1 MGKTGGIS
9 GPKLWLTHHT
19 RLLLKIC
26 QSPVRIFE
34 LPQRPLCPGPT
45 EGCDRGYTEFP
56 RIKFSGS
63 SRFPRRPLLGFSM
76 NRGQLASYLHAI

>member
-1 MGKTGGIS
+1 MGQHEGS
-9 GPKLWLTHHT
+9 PARKLWLTHHT

-26 QSPVRIFE
+26 QSSVRIFE

-63 SRFPRRPLLGFSM
+63 SVSRE
-76 NRGQLASYLHAI
+76 NVLAATW